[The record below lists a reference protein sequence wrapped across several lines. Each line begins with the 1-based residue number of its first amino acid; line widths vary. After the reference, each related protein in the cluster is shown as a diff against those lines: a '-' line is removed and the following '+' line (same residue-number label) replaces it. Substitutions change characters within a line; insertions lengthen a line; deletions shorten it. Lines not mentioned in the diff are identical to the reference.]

1 MADES
6 RGLMVMISRSQ
17 SECSPRRFGV
27 RSSAR
32 LTFSSYHL
40 YFPIFFPLSGLN
52 GGEVELFVIKV
63 SDLFFDRSGLGDIG
77 SEFCAKGN
85 IALL

>member
-1 MADES
+1 MF
-6 RGLMVMISRSQ
+6 
-17 SECSPRRFGV
+17 SEKV
-27 RSSAR
+27 RSSILRATSFFV
-32 LTFSSYHL
+32 LSSLFSD
-40 YFPIFFPLSGLN
+40 FFSLSGLN
-52 GGEVELFVIKV
+52 GGKVELFVIKV